1 MGTIDIGGKG
11 IILPLV
17 FHEEYIKNIRNNR
30 VFIEYKSDG
39 SEYVFRCRPDRDTE
53 IKILPKDSAPA
64 ESAQAGAV
72 QQGTRLAQACYDISP
87 VCGLI
92 TSALKEA
99 SFVNSRLKLE
109 PESRAQS
116 GASLTQILKEKKSA
130 VIYAAQLDGFK
141 GKDYKKAIK
150 YLGSIE
156 DSLKDSREYRSEG
169 SRAGR
174 SKGSRAGRS
183 KGNRAGRSK
192 DSRAVRSE
200 DSCAGRSEESR
211 AYSCEVIKD
220 FNRLHVP
227 FAGVLG
233 SEIELSI
240 RPALSGL
247 FFSILSQFTGMIYYA
262 DSEGEVWDHPVPDYY
277 VTGDS
282 LEDRILL
289 GIMYWIFYLCQT
301 TARGGSDCLQAGN
314 IPCELRKLIV
324 DLAAAFECAQTPA
337 AFIEAEEQ
345 YSGWLGDMIG
355 RIRKDGSEGM
365 ELFNLLRDKMD
376 LLCRDLFPVVLNN
389 CLVRAFHLFSAVRT
403 QKEQGTFSS
412 FRDLFS
418 LDFEKISSDD
428 RRILSAMCLI
438 SAGIFAAAEIGRE
451 TLLIFFSSKEK
462 PKKKAGGDYL
472 LSVDIAGIGSFT
484 LPGYTD
490 CRSNAGKDPAA
501 GERKGNSGND
511 VPVPVTR
518 AAVPASV
525 TGEDGQPLEIYMFRA
540 GSCFPGKEIPEILYE
555 VMFDPRQL
563 RLARSLE
570 SLLVR
575 YDISDTEPEKEIAL
589 KKKWL
594 RDWESIAAGTVKEEP
609 DQYLIRDEKA
619 LFEEIR
625 GLSEDEQN
633 KSLLYRLILE
643 LEAFDPYCAIGSR
656 SDKDYKKL
664 KIRTDYIRDRLLREL
679 TAVTGE
685 EADQMKKLYEK
696 YRAVMSGTHRSRK
709 PRIKALPEGALPA
722 GPRPAQQDE
731 EDPAKSQL
739 PSAGSAYGD
748 MPQISMMTIM
758 LAAADGDLDDR
769 FAGLLVYGRYILRD
783 RVQDE
788 AGYRILRNRV
798 SALRYEF
805 ENLLEKIRGEKNSLD
820 VNTIRLTEVFLK
832 YLRRLDIEMQKKG
845 G

>member
-53 IKILPKDSAPA
+53 IKIVPKDSAPA

-156 DSLKDSREYRSEG
+156 DSVKGSREYRSED
-169 SRAGR
+169 S
-174 SKGSRAGRS
+174 
-183 KGNRAGRSK
+183 RAGRSK

-200 DSCAGRSEESR
+200 DSCADSR
-211 AYSCEVIKD
+211 EVIKD

-282 LEDRILL
+282 REDRILL

-301 TARGGSDCLQAGN
+301 TARGGSGCLQAGN

-324 DLAAAFECAQTPA
+324 DLAAVFDCAQTPA

-345 YSGWLGDMIG
+345 YSGWLADMIG

-365 ELFNLLRDKMD
+365 DLFNLLREKMD
-376 LLCRDLFPVVLNN
+376 FLCRDLFPVVLNN
-389 CLVRAFHLFSAVRT
+389 CLVRAFHFFSAVRT

-418 LDFEKISSDD
+418 LDFEKILSDD
-428 RRILSAMCLI
+428 RRLFSDMCLI

-451 TLLIFFSSKEK
+451 ALVTFFSSKEK

-472 LSVDIAGIGSFT
+472 LSVDIDGIGSFT
-484 LPGYTD
+484 LPGNTH
-490 CRSNAGKDPAA
+490 CRRRSSAGKDPAA
-501 GERKGNSGND
+501 CESKGNSGNA

-525 TGEDGQPLEIYMFRA
+525 TGEDGQPLEVYMFRA

-555 VMFDPRQL
+555 VMFEPQQL

-609 DQYLIRDEKA
+609 AQYLIRDEKA

-696 YRAVMSGTHRSRK
+696 YRAVMGGTHRSRK

-769 FAGLLVYGRYILRD
+769 FARLLVYGRYILRD

>member
-53 IKILPKDSAPA
+53 IKIVPKDSAPA

-72 QQGTRLAQACYDISP
+72 QQGTRIAQACYDISP

-156 DSLKDSREYRSEG
+156 DSLKDSREYRS
-169 SRAGR
+169 
-174 SKGSRAGRS
+174 
-183 KGNRAGRSK
+183 K

-200 DSCAGRSEESR
+200 DSRAVRSEGSRAGRSKDSRAGRSEESR

-282 LEDRILL
+282 REDRILL
-289 GIMYWIFYLCQT
+289 GIMYWIFYLCQM

-324 DLAAAFECAQTPA
+324 DLAAAFECAQTP
-337 AFIEAEEQ
+337 
-345 YSGWLGDMIG
+345 

-490 CRSNAGKDPAA
+490 CRSSAGKDPAA
-501 GERKGNSGND
+501 GESKGNSGNA

-609 DQYLIRDEKA
+609 DQYLIRDEEA

-625 GLSEDEQN
+625 GLSEDEKN

-685 EADQMKKLYEK
+685 EAEQMKKLYEK
-696 YRAVMSGTHRSRK
+696 NRAVMSGTHRGRK
-709 PRIKALPEGALPA
+709 PRVKALPEGALPA
-722 GPRPAQQDE
+722 GPRPARQDVG
-731 EDPAKSQL
+731 DPAKFQL
-739 PSAGSAYGD
+739 PSAGSAYRD

-805 ENLLEKIRGEKNSLD
+805 ENLLEKMRGEKNSLD

>member
-1 MGTIDIGGKG
+1 M
-11 IILPLV
+11 V

-39 SEYVFRCRPDRDTE
+39 SEYVFRCRPDWDTE

-64 ESAQAGAV
+64 ESAKAGAV
-72 QQGTRLAQACYDISP
+72 QQGTRLAKVCYDISP

-174 SKGSRAGRS
+174 SK
-183 KGNRAGRSK
+183 
-192 DSRAVRSE
+192 DSR
-200 DSCAGRSEESR
+200 AGRSEESR

-314 IPCELRKLIV
+314 IPCALWKLIN
-324 DLAAAFECAQTPA
+324 DLAAAFDCAQTPA

-376 LLCRDLFPVVLNN
+376 FLCRDLFPVVLNN

-418 LDFEKISSDD
+418 LDFEKILSDD

-451 TLLIFFSSKEK
+451 TLLTFFSSKEK

-490 CRSNAGKDPAA
+490 CRSRAGKDPAA
-501 GERKGNSGND
+501 GESKGNSGNV

-525 TGEDGQPLEIYMFRA
+525 TGEDGQLLEIYMFRA

-555 VMFDPRQL
+555 VMFDPQQL

-570 SLLVR
+570 SMLVR

-679 TAVTGE
+679 KEVNGE
-685 EADQMKKLYEK
+685 EEEQMKK
-696 YRAVMSGTHRSRK
+696 V
-709 PRIKALPEGALPA
+709 
-722 GPRPAQQDE
+722 
-731 EDPAKSQL
+731 
-739 PSAGSAYGD
+739 
-748 MPQISMMTIM
+748 
-758 LAAADGDLDDR
+758 
-769 FAGLLVYGRYILRD
+769 
-783 RVQDE
+783 
-788 AGYRILRNRV
+788 
-798 SALRYEF
+798 
-805 ENLLEKIRGEKNSLD
+805 
-820 VNTIRLTEVFLK
+820 
-832 YLRRLDIEMQKKG
+832 
-845 G
+845 